1 MTGDHPSSTH
11 WLAWVGTVLLV
22 ALGALAAWA
31 LFRLVRSAW
40 EAWQGRRR
48 REEAAEEI
56 EFDVLDSPARL
67 AEEIEQQAQRQREL
81 LAEGSPRN
89 GIVACWHEFEVAA
102 GRIGLARQPWQTAAE
117 FTLQVL
123 ELLEAE
129 HGAVGRLG
137 DLYREARFSEH
148 ELDEVHREAA
158 QRALAQIHESL
169 PRHLGASR

>member
-1 MTGDHPSSTH
+1 MTGGHTGSWQ
-11 WLAWVGTVLLV
+11 WLAVVGTILLV
-22 ALGALAAWA
+22 GLGALAVWA

-40 EAWQGRRR
+40 GAWQGRRR
-48 REEAAEEI
+48 RVAAAEEI

-81 LAEGSPRN
+81 LSEGSPRN

-123 ELLEAE
+123 ELIEAE

-148 ELDEVHREAA
+148 DIDELHREAA
-158 QRALAQIHESL
+158 RRALTQIHESL
-169 PRHLGASR
+169 PTRTRAGR